1 VIKRIAT
8 TSIILVASFTINAQ
22 LDMSVLGNVI
32 EAYFKTVSSDNLA
45 SRNQGLDTLMVEGA
59 QMTSVLL
66 QSNGNSNITTGS
78 WKEYLEN
85 SAGFYNDFELK
96 FSEMDREVDFYLDL
110 ASAHVLVEQRATKK
124 ATKRLFTQNLWLQL
138 ELIFVNNRWYI
149 TDALW
154 VNESSQPI
162 DNALLQDTLIRV
174 P

>member
-1 VIKRIAT
+1 VIKRIVT
-8 TSIILVASFTINAQ
+8 ISIIVVASFTINAQ
-22 LDMSVLGNVI
+22 SDMSVLGNVI

-45 SRNQGLDTLMVEGA
+45 SRSQGLDTLMVDDA

-66 QSNGNSNITTGS
+66 QSNGNSSITTGS

-96 FSEMDREVDFYLDL
+96 FSEMEREVDFYLDL
-110 ASAHVLVEQRATKK
+110 ASVHVLVEQRAIKK

-138 ELIFVNNRWYI
+138 ELIFVNNRWHI

-154 VNESSQPI
+154 VNESNQLI
-162 DNALLQDTLIRV
+162 NNVLLQDTLMRV